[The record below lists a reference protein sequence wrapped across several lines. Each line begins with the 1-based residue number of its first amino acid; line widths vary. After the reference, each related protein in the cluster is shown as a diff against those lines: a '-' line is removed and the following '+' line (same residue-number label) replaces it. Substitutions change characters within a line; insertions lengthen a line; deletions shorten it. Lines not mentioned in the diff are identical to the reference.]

1 MPLLYALLANGV
13 FSPFYKLKGYFKKED
28 IMRGRLKMTQ
38 NTLNVSC
45 LALYKKY
52 ASLSQVESGRNTE
65 EQEGSS
71 L

>member
-1 MPLLYALLANGV
+1 M
-13 FSPFYKLKGYFKKED
+13 S
-28 IMRGRLKMTQ
+28 GRSKMTQ